1 MLSLLLSHR
10 RESSSEGLRIIFIP
24 LLRAKS
30 EFKKTLL
37 HSFLKEQ
44 DRERESERSQWVL
57 GENFQNF
64 FENKGYM

>member
-1 MLSLLLSHR
+1 MLFLLLSHG
-10 RESSSEGLRIIFIP
+10 RESSPKGLRIIFIP

-37 HSFLKEQ
+37 HSFPKEH
-44 DRERESERSQWVL
+44 DRERESERAQWVL
-57 GENFQNF
+57 GENFQNL